1 MRQQV
6 REAPMFHCGVL
17 EASLPPQAN
26 YSRALEN
33 HCEEGEAKR
42 EEMRRG
48 KNFSLPPACQACFK
62 LRATAALKSTD
73 RIKFDFGTAVARCLK
88 KASPFSWVAVSL
100 RALTYFTHSTIPAG
114 K

>member
-1 MRQQV
+1 MLNQT
-6 REAPMFHCGVL
+6 
-17 EASLPPQAN
+17 N

-33 HCEEGEAKR
+33 HRAEGEAKR
-42 EEMRRG
+42 EERRRG
-48 KNFSLPPACQACFK
+48 KNFSLPSACQACFK

-88 KASPFSWVAVSL
+88 QASPFSWVAVSS
-100 RALTYFTHSTIPAG
+100 RALTYFIHSTIPEG